1 MIHPDTEY
9 LVRQAM
15 TTGYQWSSLLVPPVY
30 IAYVLARRGQAALST
45 NRVLRA
51 TWVGGL
57 GGKSAWAI
65 ASGGVG
71 YLRYAN
77 LNQESVRMKRLKV
90 VYDSNV
96 LRRNDHSTIGGI
108 LGAVLIPAILWK
120 RASIVNLILGGAG
133 LGSGIGLLTHYGRTI
148 TGDSP
153 QVEVIALP
161 EPTS

>member
-1 MIHPDTEY
+1 MVLPDTEY

-30 IAYVLARRGQAALST
+30 VAYVLARRGRGALSI

-57 GGKSAWAI
+57 SGTI

-71 YLRYAN
+71 YLLYAK
-77 LNQESVRMKRLKV
+77 LSEESVRMKRLKL
-90 VYDSNV
+90 VYNTNL

-120 RASIVNLILGGAG
+120 HAGSVNLILGGAG
-133 LGSGIGLLTHYGRTI
+133 LGSGIGLVTHYGRKL
-148 TGDSP
+148 TGSP
-153 QVEVIALP
+153 QVVKAPIL
-161 EPTS
+161 